1 MNSKYISI
9 LLLIVLIL
17 ISISCD
23 KNPAGPEYQKEIAI
37 YGYLW
42 GNKSLTA
49 DRAILVSYTRPV
61 DEKYS
66 LSGAIPENANVT
78 LKNESTGEVIQ
89 LDDSPNRPGFYYNDS
104 LFIKPNTTY
113 TLFVEAD
120 EKTVFASTT
129 IPPALTLE
137 TDLLSANINHVYR
150 DDLGFNKPVA
160 LDCENEEQIIY
171 VDMYCNEQWQDAE
184 FIDNFGPHD
193 KVEDRDQ
200 YDQGKNSEPRHIQA
214 FMRLKDL
221 KTDFYPGEYVVFWY
235 HSMIVFYG
243 SNTMQILA
251 IDDNYHNFLHKEHPE
266 LNGGVNGGIGVFGS
280 VCGEDFNLMVM
291 KK

>member
-1 MNSKYISI
+1 MRIKNLFI
-9 LLLIVLIL
+9 LMVALMIL

-23 KNPAGPEYQKEIAI
+23 KNPTGPDYQKEITI

-42 GNKSLTA
+42 GNESLNA

-66 LSGAIPENANVT
+66 LSDAIPQNAVVT

-89 LDDSPNRPGFYYNDS
+89 LDDSPDRPGFYFNDS
-104 LFIKPNTTY
+104 LTIEPKTTY
-113 TLFVEAD
+113 TLTVDAD
-120 EKTVFASTT
+120 EKTITASTT
-129 IPPALTLE
+129 IPPALILE
-137 TDLLSANINHVYR
+137 TNLLYDERNHVYR
-150 DDLGFNKPVA
+150 DNLGFNKPVT

-171 VDMYCNEQWQDAE
+171 VDMYCNESWQNAE
-184 FIDNFGPHD
+184 YIDNFGPHE
-193 KVEDRDQ
+193 KPEDREQ
-200 YDQGKNSEPRHIQA
+200 YDQGKNAEPRHIQA

-221 KTDFYPGEYVVFWY
+221 KTEFYPGEYVVFWY

-280 VCGEDFNLMVM
+280 VCGEDFDLMVM